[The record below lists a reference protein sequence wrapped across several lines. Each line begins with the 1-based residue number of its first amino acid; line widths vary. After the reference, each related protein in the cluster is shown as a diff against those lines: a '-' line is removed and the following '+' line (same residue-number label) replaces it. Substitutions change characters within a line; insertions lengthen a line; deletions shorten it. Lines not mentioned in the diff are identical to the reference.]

1 MLEKTL
7 LLDLGIES
15 MVEGTPLLPCTMCS
29 KPVPNNDG
37 SVEADIIPDNNIIR
51 QMWSN

>member
-1 MLEKTL
+1 M
-7 LLDLGIES
+7 ES
-15 MVEGTPLLPCTMCS
+15 MVEGTPLLSFMCS
-29 KPVPNNDG
+29 KPVPNNVG